1 MSYENKRLVVQ
12 LPRQLFRA
20 VEEAASRDYTSV
32 SDVTRRALA
41 TDLRGRGLLSEDDA
55 AVIA

>member
-1 MSYENKRLVVQ
+1 MPGGRFLVE
-12 LPRQLFRA
+12 PPGKFR
-20 VEEAASRDYTSV
+20 D
-32 SDVTRRALA
+32 TRRALA

>member
-1 MSYENKRLVVQ
+1 MESKRLVVQ

-32 SDVTRRALA
+32 SDFTRRALA
-41 TDLRGRGLLSEDDA
+41 SDLRERGLLNEDDGM
-55 AVIA
+55 VIA